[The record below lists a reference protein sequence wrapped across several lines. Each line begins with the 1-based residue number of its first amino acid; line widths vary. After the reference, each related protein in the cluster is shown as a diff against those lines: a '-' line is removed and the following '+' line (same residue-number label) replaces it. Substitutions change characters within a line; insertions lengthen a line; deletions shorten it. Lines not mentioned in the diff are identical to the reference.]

1 MCKTKLRTKIFEGKN
16 VVLTEKID
24 KKNRNRSIIIHGKSE
39 VDAADDKSFAETLLK
54 DIQIGS
60 IPINQIERIGQKT
73 ETKPAR
79 RPIKLTFNR
88 EEDRN
93 KVLNSLRNLKGSV
106 AYKGVSITPDYTTSK
121 R

>member
-1 MCKTKLRTKIFEGKN
+1 M
-16 VVLTEKID
+16 D
-24 KKNRNRSIIIHGKSE
+24 KKNRNKNIIIHGKSE
-39 VDAADDKSFAETLLK
+39 IDAAEDKPFAETLLK

-79 RPIKLTFNR
+79 RSIKLTFNR

-93 KVLNSLRNLKGSV
+93 KVLNSLRNLKGIASHTNEL
-106 AYKGVSITPDYTTSK
+106 VSHQTTRLAK
-121 R
+121 EY